1 MKRTSSMYYQ
11 ESAESNELALF
22 AINRSAIKYNYTQP
36 TIKALHK
43 RYTQG
48 LYDKDKAIDAYFRI
62 ATQAANLYAKIF
74 AGQRYK
80 FTVQQRFT
88 AAVYLEN
95 YYIEQVIHG

>member
-11 ESAESNELALF
+11 ESAESNDLALF
-22 AINRSAIKYNYTQP
+22 AINRSEIAYTYTQP
-36 TIKALHK
+36 IIKALHK

-48 LYDKDKAIDAYFRI
+48 LYNKEKAIDAYFRV

-74 AGQRYK
+74 TGQGYK

-88 AAVYLEN
+88 VAVYLEN

>member
-11 ESAESNELALF
+11 ESEESNELAF
-22 AINRSAIKYNYTQP
+22 FTIDTSAIEYNYTQP
-36 TIKALHK
+36 IIKALHK

-48 LYDKDKAIDAYFRI
+48 LYNKEKAIDAYFKVT
-62 ATQAANLYAKIF
+62 TQAAKLYAKIF
-74 AGQRYK
+74 AGQGYK